1 MQCVPEQAWRIHVNH
16 VRARGVVFGV
26 EYGSAAASSSGA
38 GECAAEGGGTV
49 AGGAEAGLAAEMARG
64 AVSAAPSA
72 EAVVDVPS
80 FFGKTMVL
88 LVGKRM
94 QDRKHQIWLPSVH
107 DPYSFR
113 TPQDELPQG
122 GASESP
128 SIQRLPGRAQP

>member
-1 MQCVPEQAWRIHVNH
+1 MAL
-16 VRARGVVFGV
+16 RARL
-26 EYGSAAASSSGA
+26 A
-38 GECAAEGGGTV
+38 GGGTV
-49 AGGAEAGLAAEMARG
+49 AGGAEAGLAAEMARV

-122 GASESP
+122 GASALPALHAPKGWHGGAEP
-128 SIQRLPGRAQP
+128 SVGQDENCCVM